1 MKVMSLLAS
10 TGSFR
15 SSEAEVSEKS
25 ANLGE
30 PRQEMTGFQGL
41 QTIRGVGAT
50 SETLL
55 LMART
60 SVYISQYLLGFRYDL
75 SVAHYYPDT
84 LGAVG
89 GGIVQQ
95 C

>member
-1 MKVMSLLAS
+1 M
-10 TGSFR
+10 
-15 SSEAEVSEKS
+15 SEKS

-30 PRQEMTGFQGL
+30 PTQEMTGFQGL

-60 SVYISQYLLGFRYDL
+60 SVYISWYLPGFRSDL

-84 LGAVG
+84 LEAG
-89 GGIVQQ
+89 GGGHCSAV
-95 C
+95 